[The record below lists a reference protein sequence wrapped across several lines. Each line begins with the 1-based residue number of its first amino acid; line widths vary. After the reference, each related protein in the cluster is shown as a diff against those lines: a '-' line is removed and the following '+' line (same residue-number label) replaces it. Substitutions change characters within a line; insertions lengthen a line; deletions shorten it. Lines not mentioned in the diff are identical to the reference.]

1 MVLDTASRVS
11 EEAKS
16 TPENEASAQEVAEA
30 PEPAVAE
37 TEAERGELLSPEQLA
52 LLRKVVP
59 LVWIA
64 AAIVVDVVWGI
75 QMMLLVLAAGAVALV
90 ITLLW
95 GSVQS
100 LTGGTPLGFEEAL
113 GMGAPSKVEEEK
125 RSVLRALKDLEY
137 ERGVGKISPED
148 YAQLLAQYRAEAKRL
163 MQKVD
168 ESLGT
173 AREEVEKSLEQRLAR
188 AGITPQAKPEAEP
201 KGAPEAE
208 KPAKSEAASEPTDE
222 PAAATEA
229 APDSAPEAP
238 AKPEETP

>member
-16 TPENEASAQEVAEA
+16 TPETAASAQEVEA

-37 TEAERGELLSPEQLA
+37 TEAEGPAQRVELLSREQLA

-59 LVWIA
+59 LVWLA

-75 QMMLLVLAAGAVALV
+75 QMMLLVLAAGAVTLV

-137 ERGVGKISPED
+137 ERSVGKISPQD

-163 MQKVD
+163 IQSVD
-168 ESLGT
+168 ESLGS

-188 AGITPQAKPEAEP
+188 AGLKAKPAAEP
-201 KGAPEAE
+201 KPAPDEAE
-208 KPAKSEAASEPTDE
+208 AAPASR
-222 PAAATEA
+222 PAA
-229 APDSAPEAP
+229 APDSAPEVDK
-238 AKPEETP
+238 KPEETP